1 MFSITKISELFFY
14 LSTKKIR
21 LFFVFTIP
29 ILFNFIYNIYDQK
42 NINYIEKFN
51 MFDLIST
58 SLLFLF
64 LYVVGNEIKKSLK
77 LNSISFGIV
86 LFIISFFII
95 DLHLLLFS
103 QGLKFNS
110 NFLLVCLFWLVIL
123 NYKNK
128 SLYSNIYILI
138 TYTPLYIFNRVF
150 NEKITTNTN
159 VIGDIEAI
167 FFQQSQNILQN
178 SYYFSVVNYA
188 EKGYPQF
195 SSYIQSLF
203 FKLSFNLD
211 IFVYKVPTT
220 QITYLLF
227 LLFIFELK
235 INNTNKFFLIYIYS
249 LLIANSQF
257 FQFLFTS
264 SLMSEGI
271 IGYLLVVICYEVSI
285 CINKNRNV
293 ALAFLS
299 IGTLYLTKQFIST
312 FSILFIIFVLLNKK
326 YRKYALLGF
335 YVPILKE
342 VNYIINFRSITSQHH
357 ISQIDITQTFIDLL
371 TLNNLRLNNITLI
384 LQKILLDKPFS
395 IFLFIFLVTIF
406 YYLFQFKQK
415 NIQINTF
422 LFFIFLNYMFVFLLY
437 ISAWKKM
444 ELESPIRF
452 FLQFLNLKLLTM
464 GLILEDL
471 DKRNVN

>member
-21 LFFVFTIP
+21 LLFILTIP
-29 ILFNFIYNIYDQK
+29 ILFNFTYNIYDQK

-51 MFDLIST
+51 IFDLIST

-86 LFIISFFII
+86 LFIVSFFIV

-110 NFLLVCLFWLVIL
+110 NFLLVCLLWLIYL

-128 SLYSNIYILI
+128 SLFSNIYIFI
-138 TYTPLYIFNRVF
+138 SYTSLYTFNKVF

-159 VIGDIEAI
+159 VIGDVEAI

-178 SYYFSVVNYA
+178 SYYFSVINYA

-211 IFVYKVPTT
+211 IFVYKVSTT
-220 QITYLLF
+220 QITYLL
-227 LLFIFELK
+227 LLLLIFELK
-235 INNTNKFFLIYIYS
+235 INNTNKCFLVYIYS
-249 LLIANSQF
+249 LLLANSQF

-271 IGYLLVVICYEVSI
+271 IGYLLVVVCYEVSI

-293 ALAFLS
+293 DLAFIS
-299 IGTLYLTKQFIST
+299 IGILYLTKQFIST
-312 FSILFIIFVLLNKK
+312 FSILFIIVVLLKKK

-357 ISQIDITQTFIDLL
+357 ISQIDITQTFIDLM
-371 TLNNLRLNNITLI
+371 TLNNLILDNITLI
-384 LQKILLDKPFS
+384 LQKILLDKPYS
-395 IFLFIFLVTIF
+395 IFLFIFLITIF
-406 YYLFQFKQK
+406 YYLFKFKQN

-471 DKRNVN
+471 DKRNSN